1 MYLIEPVVP
10 KKKKENDTYIRG
22 NYITCTILHFYLT
35 FYIVYNDVM
44 YL

>member
-22 NYITCTILHFYLT
+22 NYITILHFYLT